1 MVVTANGIASDAI
14 SFDYTPVRSAD
25 LNADNVVDSA
35 DMGLTLLDFGD
46 CVNCPADF
54 NFDNVVDSSDVG
66 LLLINEGPC
75 Q

>member
-1 MVVTANGIASDAI
+1 
-14 SFDYTPVRSAD
+14 
-25 LNADNVVDSA
+25 VVDSA

-46 CVNCPADF
+46 CPNCPADF

-66 LLLINEGPC
+66 LLLINEGSC